1 MTARTFSRLLA
12 SSLIVGSSMVACSG
26 TQTQHP
32 ATLAAQPGVPTAN
45 EVEKALGSKDFGRAL
60 LVAEQLVEASPREA
74 ANRTLLGRAYL
85 ANGRFASARTAFEDA
100 MTLGANDPRTI
111 ISLALVRTGLDDAR
125 GARDLLS
132 DHIADLPAADYGLAM
147 AISGNAEEGVR
158 ALLEAAHQPDADAKT
173 RQNLAYALALSGN
186 WGQARLLAGQ
196 DLDGSQVQ
204 QRMTQWAA
212 TAESTALPRRVA
224 ALVGVAPRVD
234 DSGLPE
240 RLALSRSEPGKLAAL
255 APLPVAPAVA
265 TANATA
271 KETPAAQPVAVAH
284 NDAPPAPAIKTVAA
298 AQVQALPTAATPVAA
313 APAAPRTNAAPAA
326 APKPARHIADA
337 VTATRAKAAQTTAMI
352 DSAPAK
358 GSSDWVVQVGAVDDA
373 RYVDAS
379 WKQARTSAYEQQGY
393 RKVTGTITI
402 NGQTWHRLA
411 LGGFADRNAA
421 VALCGKLQAQGK
433 SCFVRRDDGV
443 TTTVRTAQQA
453 PAKPKKTATTIG
465 AKPGKQLASR

>member
-12 SSLIVGSSMVACSG
+12 SSLIVGTSMVACSG

-32 ATLAAQPGVPTAN
+32 ATLAAQPGVSTAN
-45 EVEKALGSKDFGRAL
+45 EVEKALGSRDFGRAL

-111 ISLALVRTGLDDAR
+111 ISLALVRTGLDDAH

-158 ALLEAAHQPDADAKT
+158 ALLEAVHQPDADAKT

-212 TAESTALPRRVA
+212 TAESTALPSRVA
-224 ALVGVAPRVD
+224 ALVGVAPRAD

-265 TANATA
+265 TAATT
-271 KETPAAQPVAVAH
+271 KETPVAKPVAVAH
-284 NDAPPAPAIKTVAA
+284 NDSPPAPAVKTSPAE
-298 AQVQALPTAATPVAA
+298 QVQAPRPVSTSAATAPTA
-313 APAAPRTNAAPAA
+313 PRADAAPAA
-326 APKPARHIADA
+326 AAKPARHIADA
-337 VTATRAKAAQTTAMI
+337 VTATRAKVAQTATAI

-443 TTTVRTAQQA
+443 TTTVRTAQLA
-453 PAKPKKTATTIG
+453 PAKPKKTAATIV
-465 AKPGKQLASR
+465 AKPSKQLASR